1 MDDERD
7 SIVMKAIERIRQDYL
22 ARGLY
27 ALPPREITEAIY
39 AELRRLDLKRIRSTT
54 GINLEAAD

>member
-7 SIVMKAIERIRQDYL
+7 PIVMKAIERVRQEYL

-27 ALPPREITEAIY
+27 GLPPHEITEAIY
-39 AELRRLDLKRIRSTT
+39 VELRRLDLERVCSTT